1 MVMQYKAPAQGKP
14 SSIGPQINT
23 AYYQR
28 KAMEDAQKEQYFTQ
42 LASAKA
48 IPSNF
53 GKKLKMFHYLPLL
66 DDRNINDQ
74 GIDATGAKIANGNL
88 YGSSKD
94 VGKIQGKMPTL
105 TEVGGRVNRVGFTRK
120 VIEGS
125 IHRMGFFYE
134 FTEDALNFDTE
145 EQLLQHLS
153 REALHGANEI
163 TEDQLQIELLN
174 GAGVHIFIS
183 V

>member
-48 IPSNF
+48 IPSNY

-88 YGSSKD
+88 YGSSRD
-94 VGKIQGKMPTL
+94 IGTIPD
-105 TEVGGRVNRVGFTRK
+105 N
-120 VIEGS
+120 
-125 IHRMGFFYE
+125 
-134 FTEDALNFDTE
+134 
-145 EQLLQHLS
+145 
-153 REALHGANEI
+153 
-163 TEDQLQIELLN
+163 
-174 GAGVHIFIS
+174 IS
-183 V
+183 